1 MSSPVTVTILGKEY
15 QIACPEEEKDAL
27 IASARMVHDNME
39 KIRQSGKVV
48 GVDRIAVMAALNI
61 AHELLQFQHDE
72 SHDLDKINNKILQLK
87 ERVSAFLDE
96 DRQLEL

>member
-1 MSSPVTVTILGKEY
+1 MSSPVIVNILGKEY
-15 QIACPEEEKDAL
+15 QIACPEEEKEAL
-27 IASARMVHDNME
+27 IASARMVHENME

-61 AHELLQFQHDE
+61 AHELIQIQHDE
-72 SHDLDKINNKILQLK
+72 SHDLEKVNNKILQLK

>member
-1 MSSPVTVTILGKEY
+1 MSSPVNVKILGKDY

-27 IASARMVHDNME
+27 LASAKIVHDNMD
-39 KIRQSGKVV
+39 KIRQSGKIV

-61 AHELLQFQHDE
+61 AHELLILQQNDDHAVE
-72 SHDLDKINNKILQLK
+72 KMENKILQLK
-87 ERVSAFLDE
+87 ERVTAFLDE

>member
-1 MSSPVTVTILGKEY
+1 MSSPVTVNILGKEY

-27 IASARMVHDNME
+27 IASARLVHDNME
-39 KIRQSGKVV
+39 KIRSSGKVV

-61 AHELLQFQHDE
+61 AHELIQFQHDE
-72 SHDLDKINNKILQLK
+72 GHDLEKIDSKILQLK

>member
-1 MSSPVTVTILGKEY
+1 MSSPVTVNILGKEY
-15 QIACPEEEKDAL
+15 QIACPEEEKEAL
-27 IASARMVHDNME
+27 IASARMVHENME

-61 AHELLQFQHDE
+61 AHELIQIQHDE
-72 SHDLDKINNKILQLK
+72 SHDLEKVNNKILQLK

>member
-1 MSSPVTVTILGKEY
+1 MSSPVTVNILGKEY
-15 QIACPEEEKDAL
+15 QIACPEEEKEAL
-27 IASARMVHDNME
+27 IASARMVHENME

-61 AHELLQFQHDE
+61 AHELIKIQHDE
-72 SHDLDKINNKILQLK
+72 SHDLEKVNNKILQLK

>member
-1 MSSPVTVTILGKEY
+1 MSSPVTVNILGKEY
-15 QIACPEEEKDAL
+15 QIACPEEEKEAL
-27 IASARMVHDNME
+27 IASARMVHENME

-61 AHELLQFQHDE
+61 AHELIHIQHDE
-72 SHDLDKINNKILQLK
+72 SHDLEKVNNKILQLK

>member
-1 MSSPVTVTILGKEY
+1 MSAPVNVTILGKEY
-15 QIACPEEEKDAL
+15 QIACPEDEKEAL
-27 IASARMVHDNME
+27 LASARMVHQNME
-39 KIRQSGKVV
+39 KIRQTGKVV

-61 AHELLQFQHDE
+61 AHELIQFQHDE
-72 SHDLDKINNKILQLK
+72 GHDLEKINTKILQLK

>member
-1 MSSPVTVTILGKEY
+1 MSSPVNVTILGKEY
-15 QIACPEEEKDAL
+15 QIACPEDEKEAL
-27 IASARMVHDNME
+27 IASARMVHQNME
-39 KIRQSGKVV
+39 KIRQTGKVV

-61 AHELLQFQHDE
+61 AHELIQFRDDE
-72 SHDLDKINNKILQLK
+72 GHDLDKMNTKILQLK